1 MGNHIF
7 FEDLMYHDSVEQQ
20 GPKSVAAHGN
30 ENGGSSVSTE
40 TISNGGFV
48 AMAALQSVVRMNCFS
63 SPASAEDKEDQTL
76 ADSGDVNNQRKEEET
91 ESLLG
96 NNSKGK
102 MKEPSPR
109 VPRNHPNNLQGEQV
123 AAGWPSWLSSVAS
136 EAISGWIPL
145 DINNFQKLNEGETW
159 SGVYQARDGMTGKTV
174 TIREVHKSAVK
185 AITTEILI
193 NRRLNHP
200 NVINLVGVAIP
211 SNGFELH
218 LVFEYVKYSLAD
230 LIEVNPRIKFTEPQ
244 VQCYV
249 HQLLAG
255 LDHCHR
261 NDVLHRNINM
271 SNLLIDDEETLKI
284 AGFESASLLGTEQ
297 QKQPVTNC
305 IFSRYQAPELLLGVT
320 DYYNLGVDLWSWVPY
335 YKRGQKNLLLKNT
348 GETLNYHMQTYSNL
362 SLHADSA

>member
-335 YKRGQKNLLLKNT
+335 YKRGQKT
-348 GETLNYHMQTYSNL
+348 GSTR
-362 SLHADSA
+362 